1 MKILVFTQ
9 ILVMGFYGYI
19 GKYQWDRN
27 WSKLIKMLGKTLKK
41 MKETI
46 IHILKLFCWRKWYTH
61 IRQFVTFINNI

>member
-1 MKILVFTQ
+1 MKILAFTQ

-41 MKETI
+41 NE
-46 IHILKLFCWRKWYTH
+46 RNDNTH
-61 IRQFVTFINNI
+61 IEVVLLKKVIYTYKTICYIHQ